1 MDFQRFQAPGIS
13 ASEAGDGILH
23 FCIFS
28 KSETGRTGI
37 FEGKSLCSAAGA
49 GGVAFNKIKMPYVKV
64 SFSLNTLHAIV
75 QHRNI
80 SRLISNIIS
89 LSHKKI

>member
-1 MDFQRFQAPGIS
+1 MV
-13 ASEAGDGILH
+13 
-23 FCIFS
+23 FCIFVFLQNRKLVEPEFS
-28 KSETGRTGI
+28 
-37 FEGKSLCSAAGA
+37 EGKSLCSAAEA

-89 LSHKKI
+89 LSHEKI